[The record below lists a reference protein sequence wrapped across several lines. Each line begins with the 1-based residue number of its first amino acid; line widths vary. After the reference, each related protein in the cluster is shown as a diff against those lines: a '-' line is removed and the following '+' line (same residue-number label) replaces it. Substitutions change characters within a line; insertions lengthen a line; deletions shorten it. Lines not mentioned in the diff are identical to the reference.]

1 MGSFNFFILKRV
13 KDNSYLHVC
22 STVVEGDTAR
32 AWNTTMCYFPLNVEA
47 YMHQGMIYSK
57 GTYWVFVLVSV
68 KPSIHNTTKQIL
80 KQEYLRFKCEKV
92 LWAKSQQ

>member
-1 MGSFNFFILKRV
+1 
-13 KDNSYLHVC
+13 
-22 STVVEGDTAR
+22 
-32 AWNTTMCYFPLNVEA
+32 
-47 YMHQGMIYSK
+47 MHQGTIYSK